1 MINVIII
8 YRLYGMI
15 GNCTIGDAPVFV
27 IKYFVTPRGNQF
39 MKSSGSEALK
49 LLMIEKTNDLKTH
62 QWVYQLLRNNLLSGR
77 IEPGKPLTIRGLAE
91 ILHVSPMPVREAL
104 HRLACEGAVEVKNN
118 RRVIVPS
125 MTAEKFNELC
135 ELRILLETHAAEGA
149 LPYINE
155 KDIATLE
162 QIDAKI
168 DDAVERDQVD
178 NISLY
183 NQEFHR
189 YLYSANPFQIAV
201 PLIESLWL
209 QLGPFS
215 RIAISK
221 LEKVYL
227 VDRHVEAIDALK
239 QRNLFGLRRAIEADI
254 RDGIASINT
263 VAGIHDYFR
272 GVA

>member
-1 MINVIII
+1 
-8 YRLYGMI
+8 
-15 GNCTIGDAPVFV
+15 
-27 IKYFVTPRGNQF
+27 
-39 MKSSGSEALK
+39 MKSSDPKDLK
-49 LLMIEKTNDLKTH
+49 LLMIEKSDDLKTH
-62 QWVYQLLRNNLLSGR
+62 QWVYQLLRSNLLCGR

-91 ILHVSPMPVREAL
+91 ILQVSPMPVREAL

-125 MTAEKFNELC
+125 MTAEKFSELS

-149 LPYINE
+149 LPYI
-155 KDIATLE
+155 KQQDIEVLE

-168 DDAVERDQVD
+168 DAAVEHNDVD
-178 NISLY
+178 NISLH
-183 NQEFHR
+183 NQAFHR
-189 YLYSANPFQIAV
+189 HLYCANPFQIAV

-227 VDRHVEAIDALK
+227 VDRHVEALEALR

-254 RDGIASINT
+254 RDGIASIKT
-263 VAGIHDYFR
+263 VDGIHDYFQ

>member
-1 MINVIII
+1 
-8 YRLYGMI
+8 
-15 GNCTIGDAPVFV
+15 
-27 IKYFVTPRGNQF
+27 
-39 MKSSGSEALK
+39 MKSSGSEPLQ
-49 LLMIEKTNDLKTH
+49 LLMIEKSDGLKTH
-62 QWVYQLLRNNLLSGR
+62 QWVYQLLRNNLLCGR

-125 MTAEKFNELC
+125 MTAEKFGELC
-135 ELRILLETHAAEGA
+135 DLRILLESHAAEGA
-149 LPYINE
+149 LPYIKE
-155 KDIATLE
+155 QDIEILE
-162 QIDAKI
+162 QIDASI
-168 DDAVERDQVD
+168 DDAVETNNVD

-183 NQEFHR
+183 NQKFHR
-189 YLYSANPFQIAV
+189 YLYCANPFQISV

-221 LEKVYL
+221 LEKAYL
-227 VDRHVEAIDALK
+227 VDRHVEAIEALK

-263 VAGIHDYFR
+263 VVGIHDYFR